1 MEIELHFVLY
11 TIFRIANWLHSNWWF
26 C

>member
-11 TIFRIANWLHSNWWF
+11 TIFRIANWLHSNWWL